1 MLTRLPA
8 TCLWLVCWAAA
19 IAQPGT
25 GQPAPTKGFTV
36 AVLQGDGVLNALPR
50 PPASHVSIRVA
61 DTTGQPIRNAVA
73 VFEFPEA
80 GASAS
85 FPDGSVV
92 KVVLTNDKGEATADL
107 KSNEVP
113 GKYQATVTVNY
124 LGQSSLVKLNQE
136 NAFPYGTPTAVGNRL
151 IHKRGFFTKKTVLII
166 AGVAAA
172 GAISVIAAHHGGG
185 SGSTQTTPPPGDGGI
200 TITPGTGTVGGGH

>member
-1 MLTRLPA
+1 MLTCIRAL
-8 TCLWLVCWAAA
+8 CLWLTAYTLAC
-19 IAQPGT
+19 AQRDA
-25 GQPAPTKGFTV
+25 GQLAPTKGFTV
-36 AVLQGDGVLNALPR
+36 AVLQGDGLLNSLPR
-50 PPASHVSIRVA
+50 PSAAHVSIRVA
-61 DTTGQPIRNAVA
+61 DTKGQPIRNAVA

-92 KVVLTNDKGEATADL
+92 KVVLTNDKGEATTDL

-136 NAFPYGTPTAVGNRL
+136 NAFPYGTPAAVGHRL
-151 IHKRGFFTKKTVLII
+151 IQKHGFFTKRTVLII
-166 AGVAAA
+166 AGVAVA
-172 GAISVIAAHHGGG
+172 GAIGAIAAHHGGG
-185 SGSTQTTPPPGDGGI
+185 SGSTTTTPPPGNGGI
-200 TITPGTGTVGGGH
+200 TITPGTGTVGGH

>member
-1 MLTRLPA
+1 MP
-8 TCLWLVCWAAA
+8 LVACCALVF
-19 IAQPGT
+19 AQQDA

-36 AVLQGDGVLNALPR
+36 TVLQGDGVLNPLPR
-50 PPASHVSIRVA
+50 PPATHVSIRVA
-61 DTTGQPIRNAVA
+61 DTKGQPIRNAVA

-85 FPDGSVV
+85 FPDGSAV
-92 KVVLTNDKGEATADL
+92 KVVLTNDKGEAVADL

-136 NAFPYGTPTAVGNRL
+136 NAFPYGTPAAVGNRL
-151 IHKRGFFTKKTVLII
+151 IQKHGFFTKKTVLII
-166 AGVAAA
+166 AGVAVA
-172 GAISVIAAHHGGG
+172 GAIGAIAAHHGGG
-185 SGSTQTTPPPGDGGI
+185 SGSSQTTTPPAGGI
-200 TITPGTGTVGGGH
+200 TITPGTGTVGGH